1 MWFYYMY
8 FRLISFNDYTN
19 YMSLINEFRPT
30 FLSKIQF
37 INAVKKILS
46 YGQIWLVIDDV
57 TSEIVGTGTII
68 YEQKII
74 HNGGLVAHIED
85 VVVAEK
91 YRKKGYG
98 RAIVE
103 ELKRRAREKGCY
115 KILLNCSKNMEKF
128 YEKNGFSNHNL
139 EMEFRF

>member
-19 YMSLINEFRPT
+19 YMCLINEFRPT

-46 YGQIWLVIDDV
+46 YGQIWLAIDDD
-57 TSEIVGTGTII
+57 TREIIGTGTII

-98 RAIVE
+98 RVIVE

-115 KILLNCSKNMEKF
+115 KILLNCSKNLEKF
-128 YEKNGFSNHNL
+128 YEKNGFLNRNL